1 MNHADVKSCLADY
14 LEGDLSLDRRARVDA
29 HLDACA
35 DCAGEV
41 DQMRRMIRLLRLLPE
56 PETPPMIAA
65 NVMRRIRAGESRPG
79 LVTRFMHA
87 VGGILEPGF
96 VLPAAAIAS
105 AALVLV
111 VWQDPAS
118 VRASFRPGALG
129 SQLGAGLETTGVAPA
144 EMDASSGGSG
154 PRGTGL
160 ESARGRVFGAPAAR
174 DFRTVAEGSEHRS
187 MQDQPDPTL
196 RVAPMQTRIV
206 IQLEPMT
213 SRGLV
218 FHQDPLLA
226 PLGSEPFGMLETSFG
241 SGMAQGSTGWR
252 EAGRQAPGS
261 WEARF
266 SSVRSESSA
275 LTDLST
281 GSSSGSTGVDKRDEW
296 IARAIEDPMGF
307 ARFIASQNL
316 AEQELWIARLSE
328 RAQARGLLEDLVTR
342 MRTSG
347 DSATI
352 VLAEDFASAA
362 AAAAA
367 GSDGETAR
375 APASR

>member
-14 LEGDLSLDRRARVDA
+14 LEGDLSLDRRALVDA

-41 DQMRRMIRLLRLLPE
+41 DQMRRMIRMLRLLPE

-79 LVTRFMHA
+79 LVGRFMHA
-87 VGGILEPGF
+87 VGGILDPGF
-96 VLPAAAIAS
+96 VLPAAVIAS

-118 VRASFRPGALG
+118 IRASLTAG
-129 SQLGAGLETTGVAPA
+129 SRGPRLGAGLETTGVGPTGR
-144 EMDASSGGSG
+144 DAARGGSG
-154 PRGTGL
+154 LRGTIL
-160 ESARGRVFGAPAAR
+160 EPERGRVFGAPAAR
-174 DFRTVAEGSEHRS
+174 DFRTAAKDSDPRS
-187 MQDQPDPTL
+187 SVRDQPDPSL

-213 SRGLV
+213 SRGPV

-226 PLGSEPFGMLETSFG
+226 PLGSSSFGMLETSFG
-241 SGMAQGSTGWR
+241 GGLAQGPTGWWQ
-252 EAGRQAPGS
+252 AGPQAPGALG
-261 WEARF
+261 ARL
-266 SSVRSESSA
+266 SSA
-275 LTDLST
+275 RSPTAPADSST
-281 GSSSGSTGVDKRDEW
+281 GSPSGSAEVDKRDEW

-328 RAQARGLLEDLVTR
+328 RAQARGLLEDLVTKL
-342 MRTSG
+342 RTSG
-347 DSATI
+347 DAAAI
-352 VLAEDFASAA
+352 VLAEDFAAA
-362 AAAAA
+362 AE
-367 GSDGETAR
+367 GSEGEAAR